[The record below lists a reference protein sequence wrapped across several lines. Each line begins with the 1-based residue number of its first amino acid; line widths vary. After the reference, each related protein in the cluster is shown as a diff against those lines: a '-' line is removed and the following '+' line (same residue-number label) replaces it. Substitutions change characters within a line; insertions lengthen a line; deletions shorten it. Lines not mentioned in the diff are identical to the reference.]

1 MEKAKKAQM
10 DKFKRLLESKRARI
24 VSDVERLKLQTLRHS
39 QKDAAGDLSSYSY
52 HMADAGSDAAE
63 RETMLDLA
71 STQQKLLEKINK
83 SLERIEQGMY
93 GTCELCGGAIDEAR
107 LEALPEATVCIKC
120 MNKYNL

>member
-83 SLERIEQGMY
+83 SLERIEQGVY
-93 GTCELCGGAIDEAR
+93 GTCELCGGAIDAAR

>member
-1 MEKAKKAQM
+1 MEKAKKAQLE
-10 DKFKRLLESKRARI
+10 KYKRLLESKRDRVI
-24 VSDVERLKLQTLRHS
+24 GDVERLKLQTLRHS
-39 QKDAAGDLSSYSY
+39 QRDAAGDLSSYSI
-52 HMADAGSDAAE
+52 HMADVGSDAAE

-83 SLERIEQGMY
+83 SLERIEQGVY
-93 GTCELCGGAIDEAR
+93 GTCELCGGAIDAAR